1 MGADEPPSLHC
12 RHDTPRRPHI
22 AVYMADDLG
31 FHDWSLAGS
40 SVVQT
45 PHLDSLARQGI
56 VLTHFRA
63 PTWCAP
69 SRASF
74 LTGRNG
80 WEVGVSAAFGWTQ
93 IGEDT
98 LLLPE
103 VLRPLGY
110 RTAIV
115 GKFHFNPR
123 TCLKHHKSGGSA
135 FGCGFDAQ
143 YGFIGG
149 MRSVAYP
156 LERNA
161 GRHARSPSHE

>member
-1 MGADEPPSLHC
+1 MGADEVPSLHC

-80 WEVGVSAAFGWTQ
+80 WEVGVSAAFGWQ
-93 IGEDT
+93 LNSVALEIKGI
-98 LLLPE
+98 LY
-103 VLRPLGY
+103 GC
-110 RTAIV
+110 AIV
-115 GKFHFNPR
+115 GFLMLDPR
-123 TCLKHHKSGGSA
+123 GLVGLWIDIKRLWASRP
-135 FGCGFDAQ
+135 
-143 YGFIGG
+143 
-149 MRSVAYP
+149 MRY
-156 LERNA
+156 
-161 GRHARSPSHE
+161 